1 MYCIKKKKPAPRK
14 SHRIE
19 EQREGE
25 RSAGVVK
32 RYGHHSDS
40 ATRRCCVLVLSNKTR
55 RAPYPRPSMAP
66 LTNLAAVRPCPTFL
80 IKSWSYTR
88 TTPGLPHASEY
99 CGHCAKKK
107 KGSSALS
114 FYFFCP
120 RTKRSGSRERE
131 DLPVSEHPEPKFPYV
146 RLGEHVEQVRR
157 IGKVYVVVAAPVR
170 EQVINLVERRHVR
183 DGRVDVPA
191 RIQRR

>member
-1 MYCIKKKKPAPRK
+1 
-14 SHRIE
+14 
-19 EQREGE
+19 
-25 RSAGVVK
+25 
-32 RYGHHSDS
+32 
-40 ATRRCCVLVLSNKTR
+40 
-55 RAPYPRPSMAP
+55 MAP

-107 KGSSALS
+107 KRSSALS
-114 FYFFCP
+114 FYFFLP
-120 RTKRSGSRERE
+120 ANEAKRIERE
-131 DLPVSEHPEPKFPYV
+131 DLPVSEHPEPKLPYV

>member
-107 KGSSALS
+107 KRSSALS

-120 RTKRSGSRERE
+120 RTKRSGSRERTYLSVNIRNLNFRMCALVNMSSRCAE
-131 DLPVSEHPEPKFPYV
+131 LAKCTLSSPLPCAS
-146 RLGEHVEQVRR
+146 R
-157 IGKVYVVVAAPVR
+157 
-170 EQVINLVERRHVR
+170 
-183 DGRVDVPA
+183 
-191 RIQRR
+191 